1 MALSVSKFSA
11 ILCTAILFANLHA
24 LCRSSSVVPTISA
37 SPAVLPNGNP
47 PSNNMSSFFP
57 SPSDEASNAS
67 DAFAPVPSS
76 GQFVGKVSSAANS
89 NSDRQCGAL
98 MFGAGLSALFLFK
111 FANAA

>member
-37 SPAVLPNGNP
+37 SPSVLPNGNP

-57 SPSDEASNAS
+57 SPSDEASNSS

-76 GQFVGKVSSAANS
+76 GQFVGKVSSANP
-89 NSDRQCGAL
+89 NSDCQCGAL
-98 MFGAGLSALFLFK
+98 MFGAGLSTLFLFK